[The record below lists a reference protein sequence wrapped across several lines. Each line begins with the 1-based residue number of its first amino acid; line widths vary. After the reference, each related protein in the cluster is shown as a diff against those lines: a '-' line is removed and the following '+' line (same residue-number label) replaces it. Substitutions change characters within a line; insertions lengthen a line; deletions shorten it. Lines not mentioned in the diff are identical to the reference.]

1 MVSTVSGDSPARR
14 GAPETPTTLPSCDG
28 RVLRVS
34 YAAELLLEEVFVPE
48 DFESEDD
55 EDGVEVDVDG
65 LDDAGELLDE
75 EPRLSLR

>member
-1 MVSTVSGDSPARR
+1 MS
-14 GAPETPTTLPSCDG
+14 LC
-28 RVLRVS
+28 

>member
-1 MVSTVSGDSPARR
+1 VS
-14 GAPETPTTLPSCDG
+14 EC
-28 RVLRVS
+28 
-34 YAAELLLEEVFVPE
+34 YAALLLEEVPVLD

-55 EDGVEVDVDG
+55 EDDEDDEEEDAEDGSEVDVDG